1 MSELLH
7 KKPVIIDTDP
17 GDDDAVSL
25 LWAIACDKFD
35 IKAITVTNGN
45 VGVDKC
51 IINAL
56 RTLEIAGRPD
66 IPVYGGAYRPLV
78 RPAIEASWIH
88 GKDGFGDL
96 GFPMP
101 KIKAAPGYA
110 PVEMVRI
117 VKESPEPVTILVLGP
132 LTNIA
137 MAILLDPDFTR
148 NVKEILFMGG
158 TLKFSGNQG
167 PRSSYN
173 VKVDPEAAKV
183 VYNCGVP
190 VVQLGLDVCDLVT
203 QRVEDLDAIGR
214 VGTPVTDF
222 IIKLLSVRREKAVQ
236 KIYDAQGNLVHT
248 IRAADQVEGRNG
260 GVGLNDLTA
269 TGYLVN
275 PDWFKTK
282 FVTIDIEAAPGSMC
296 DGETVVDYMRQ
307 LGRPANAYFA
317 YDVDGEALVAQW
329 VEDMSKFRVE

>member
-1 MSELLH
+1 MSELL

-25 LWAIACDKFD
+25 LWAIACNKFD

-56 RTLEIAGRPD
+56 RTLEIAGRTD

-96 GFPMP
+96 GFPLP
-101 KIKAAPGYA
+101 VTKPASGYA
-110 PVEMVRI
+110 PVEMIRI
-117 VKESPEPVTILVLGP
+117 VKESPEPVTLLVLGP
-132 LTNIA
+132 LTNVA
-137 MAILLDPDFTR
+137 LAILLDPEFTA

-158 TLKFSGNQG
+158 TLRFSGNQG

-203 QRVEDLDAIGR
+203 QTVEDLDAIGNA
-214 VGTPVTDF
+214 GTRVTDF
-222 IIKLLSVRREKAVQ
+222 IIKLLSHRREKAVQ
-236 KIYDAQGNLVHT
+236 KIYDDQGNLVRT
-248 IRAADQVEGRNG
+248 IRAADQVAGRNG

-269 TGYLVN
+269 TAYLIN
-275 PDWFKTK
+275 PDWFKTR
-282 FVTIDIEAAPGSMC
+282 FVTIDVETGAGMC
-296 DGETVVDYMRQ
+296 DGETVVDYMGQ

-317 YDVDGEALVAQW
+317 YDVDGKALVAQW
-329 VEDMSKFRVE
+329 VEDMKRFRPL